1 MRDGGRPARLRTSCA
16 ITASKKTAQ
25 EWPNKV
31 PSVRQP
37 TRLVGGWFAVGPALC
52 HVLGACEEADAV
64 LAILVQIAE
73 SRVLPAAVAVVADG
87 SRQGKINA
95 YHAYLDLGDEALR
108 RISAARKDGHRVA
121 LVMEV
126 RVAQRLLEGLRTN
139 NLQRRAEDLVLIALH

>member
-1 MRDGGRPARLRTSCA
+1 
-16 ITASKKTAQ
+16 
-25 EWPNKV
+25 
-31 PSVRQP
+31 
-37 TRLVGGWFAVGPALC
+37 VGPALC

-121 LVMEV
+121 LMMEV
-126 RVAQRLLEGLRTN
+126 RVAQRLLEGMATERILLRAPAGFAPA
-139 NLQRRAEDLVLIALH
+139 RR